1 MQRRPHISAE
11 VIRQTLYS
19 ELVYILTDVR
29 DMTAATALKFAKF
42 INLFI
47 STLTI

>member
-1 MQRRPHISAE
+1 MQQRPHVAAE
-11 VIRQTLYS
+11 VIRHY
-19 ELVYILTDVR
+19 EPVYILTDVR